1 MNRNTYFPLG
11 MKARTM
17 MECSSLAFL
26 LIQIMILLQ
35 GRFDILS
42 LRGSFM
48 PSDDGV
54 TTSRSGGLSVSLS
67 DPDGQVIGGGL
78 AGLLVAASL
87 VQVRM
92 ELPSFLSS
100 LLFLSQQ
107 VVRLTS
113 SFGTIYDLWNLRQWR

>member
-35 GRFDILS
+35 GRFNILS
-42 LRGSFM
+42 LEGSFR

-54 TTSRSGGLSVSLS
+54 TKSRSGGLSVSLS

-92 ELPSFLSS
+92 ELPSFFSS
-100 LLFLSQQ
+100 LLFFSQQ
-107 VVRLTS
+107 LAS